1 MTGQIN
7 VNKISPRTGSTITV
21 ESGLVNTGLIT
32 ASAGVTVT
40 GDVNL
45 SGKVVGGGMVL
56 LQETT
61 FTSNTSA
68 VNFDVFDESKYGH
81 YVFYWICS
89 HGGSWNRTQ
98 FRFRNSSGA
107 ITATNYY
114 NSTSWKNAVHGT
126 SPTHNSS
133 SYAGNQSFIWLA
145 GNGTAYASHGQGLI
159 SLFADGT
166 DRAFARGISQLCNRS
181 GTDHYEESWSGTLN
195 HTTDPHTD
203 LTGFQIYGSG
213 GDSTFGRF
221 TVFGVERA

>member
-21 ESGLVNTGLIT
+21 DSGLVT
-32 ASAGVTVT
+32 SAGVTVT

-133 SYAGNQSFIWLA
+133 SYAGNQSWIWLA

-166 DRAFARGISQLCNRS
+166 DRAFARGFSQLCNRS
-181 GTDHYEESWSGTLN
+181 STDHYEESWSGTLN

-203 LTGFQIYGSG
+203 LTGFQIFGSG